1 MAAAA
6 DTPIIALFISSSSSD
21 PLMAAWLSPPTQVSH
36 FQGNL
41 PNFQQGVRHVYRR
54 QQPTPLPS
62 RTAQSRHQSQLGVSV
77 TVLVTGGGAP
87 VGGAVDCDASQ

>member
-6 DTPIIALFISSSSSD
+6 DTPIIARFISSSSSD

-41 PNFQQGVRHVYRR
+41 PNFQQGVRHVNRR
-54 QQPTPLPS
+54 QRPTRS
-62 RTAQSRHQSQLGVSV
+62 RAARRSAATNRSSQSMVSISSMR
-77 TVLVTGGGAP
+77 GA
-87 VGGAVDCDASQ
+87 